1 MESEYFECRLDINT
15 GRVVSQ
21 KPNLEKLL
29 AFYGKY
35 TDVFLIFF
43 KLLSKND
50 DVSSEF
56 NVTIR

>member
-1 MESEYFECRLDINT
+1 MYFECRLDINT
-15 GRVVSQ
+15 VNTGRVVSP

-35 TDVFLIFF
+35 TGVFLVFF
-43 KLLSKND
+43 KLLSKNN
-50 DVSSEF
+50 DVLSEF